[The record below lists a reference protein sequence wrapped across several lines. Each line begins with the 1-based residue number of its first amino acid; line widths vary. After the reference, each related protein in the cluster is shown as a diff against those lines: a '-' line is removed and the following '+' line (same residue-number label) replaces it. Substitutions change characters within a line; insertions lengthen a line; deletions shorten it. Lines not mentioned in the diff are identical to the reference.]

1 MGIQKSGDL
10 AIIHKRDLATSGYP
24 KNKENEKKLGILFI
38 LLHVGE
44 PLELIR

>member
-10 AIIHKRDLATSGYP
+10 AIIHKRDLAKSGYP
-24 KNKENEKKLGILFI
+24 TNKENEKSRNPVI

-44 PLELIR
+44 PLEPY